1 MQDKYRDTSIIKAR
15 ILKYLD
21 FKGISKYECYQSTGI
36 ANGVFSQRGGISEEN
51 ILKFLSHYQD
61 INPTWLLTGIGN
73 ILTKAHPSAISQ
85 VIDEQTEAVAPRQDN
100 VFIPVVDLLT
110 EPNPRQT
117 NADNFSIRTTLQLPK
132 SLFPNTGIRYCVPI
146 KKAVMPAGI
155 QNGDYVV
162 IKDLPR
168 PEWMNLKSQQIY
180 MIVLN
185 NGSICMERI
194 RNKPD
199 KEFIVIHKEYV
210 GIDEKRSVAFRFDE
224 IDSIYSLEWRFSSKM
239 EDICETY
246 YGRLDKLEDDVEILK
261 ASINRREFKE

>member
-1 MQDKYRDTSIIKAR
+1 
-15 ILKYLD
+15 
-21 FKGISKYECYQSTGI
+21 
-36 ANGVFSQRGGISEEN
+36 
-51 ILKFLSHYQD
+51 
-61 INPTWLLTGIGN
+61 
-73 ILTKAHPSAISQ
+73 
-85 VIDEQTEAVAPRQDN
+85 
-100 VFIPVVDLLT
+100 
-110 EPNPRQT
+110 
-117 NADNFSIRTTLQLPK
+117 
-132 SLFPNTGIRYCVPI
+132 
-146 KKAVMPAGI
+146 
-155 QNGDYVV
+155 
-162 IKDLPR
+162 
-168 PEWMNLKSQQIY
+168 